1 MKRDKKFVVFIVF
14 VSFVITGALQYMRSP
29 GTPHIVPYL
38 TALESS
44 VSVIGK
50 GNTNE
55 FYSFNSQLKP
65 GIENN
70 IIPIGYFVE
79 EQRIIE
85 EFNNEKQIKPILCR
99 NEPTDYISFYIS
111 LTDEMNLY
119 GNAHKLKM
127 SEVKSYNTIFSVGHQ
142 GLQGIRIANNNRRIT
157 HKIKTNDS
165 LYKLAKRYYND
176 GSKWENIYQANKNKM
191 PDPDSLK
198 IGQELLIPN
207 ITVSSKDERHRII
220 KT

>member
-1 MKRDKKFVVFIVF
+1 MKRDKLFVIFIVF
-14 VSFVITGALQYMRSP
+14 ISFAVTGVLHYMRSP
-29 GTPHIVPYL
+29 ETQKIAPYL

-44 VSVIGK
+44 LNVFGEGK
-50 GNTNE
+50 TNE

-85 EFNNEKQIKPILCR
+85 EFNNKRQIKAITYR
-99 NEPTDYISFYIS
+99 NEPADYISFYIS

-127 SEVKSYNTIFSVGHQ
+127 SEVRSYDTIFSVG
-142 GLQGIRIANNNRRIT
+142 LQSIRTINNNHRIT
-157 HKIKTNDS
+157 HKIKANDS
-165 LYKLAKRYYND
+165 LYKLAKMYYND

-191 PDPDSLK
+191 PDPHSLK

-207 ITVSSKDERHRII
+207 ITVSSKEERHRII